1 MSSNLSSLMDPKT
14 ILSGAGSYIKKSLT
28 DPKTALMTFMS
39 PAMAPLTSMLDDQPK
54 VEPPAVTQPNVM
66 PVPDDQA
73 VQQAKRRSIAAQMA
87 RRGRASTILTD
98 SQSSGETLGG

>member
-1 MSSNLSSLMDPKT
+1 MSSDLSSLMDPKT
-14 ILSGAGSYIKKSLT
+14 ILSGSVNYLKKSVT
-28 DPKTALMTFMS
+28 DPKTALTTFMS
-39 PAMAPLTSMLDDQPK
+39 PAMAPLTSMLNDQSK
-54 VEPPAVTQPNVM
+54 VQAPALSTPTIM

>member
-1 MSSNLSSLMDPKT
+1 MSSDLSSFMDPKT
-14 ILSGAGSYIKKSLT
+14 IFASSVNYMKKSAT
-28 DPKTALMTFMS
+28 DPKTALMGLMS
-39 PAMAPLTSMLDDQPK
+39 PAMAPVMSMLDDQAK
-54 VEPPAVTQPNVM
+54 VQAPALTPPTVM

>member
-1 MSSNLSSLMDPKT
+1 MSSDLSSLMDPKT
-14 ILSGAGSYIKKSLT
+14 ILSGAGSYLKKSVT
-28 DPKTALMTFMS
+28 DPKTALMNLVN
-39 PAMAPLTSMLDDQPK
+39 PLAPMTGMLGDKSSTQAPTMT
-54 VEPPAVTQPNVM
+54 PPTVM